1 VARPLI
7 GPPQSCP
14 IRSIA
19 VRTRAVC
26 LGERVRPG
34 GFKGKI
40 QHRTFTGNDAG
51 TPALQSYTSIT
62 AKYRLARRVQTRLVK
77 PASIAGVL
85 NSAVT
90 TDRFPGFEGFLG
102 LEV

>member
-1 VARPLI
+1 MAGGSLDGVVAKRHDLPYQPGAGRGMLKNQAAAHALL
-7 GPPQSCP
+7 PATMP
-14 IRSIA
+14 IRRHYS
-19 VRTRAVC
+19 
-26 LGERVRPG
+26 P
-34 GFKGKI
+34 
-40 QHRTFTGNDAG
+40 D
-51 TPALQSYTSIT
+51 TSIT
-62 AKYRLARRVQTRLVK
+62 GKYRLARRVQTRLVK